1 MLLDPSCGFN
11 YFACCAWCL
20 QGTGHHI
27 CSLLMFVSKLGPT
40 RRSDAAGPAGAG
52 GRYTVHP
59 ARSRPGQP
67 RHRGDQRQL
76 RRPRYRKVALR
87 PRLGP
92 RRDLDQPEPQRR
104 LAHQGQRPRLRYAA
118 TSTSFRRPVT
128 HAFLSPM
135 HSTPRTLHDVPH
147 RRSAQPMPIGCGL
160 VLASDDITHLVHFP
174 PPLFF
179 CSFAPP
185 GRSYVLTT
193 DYADESVRPT
203 TGGFGAGWMYVVR
216 FPSRQHCIHA
226 DLGCVPPAPRGHVH
240 FCALVSL
247 VRIWGPS

>member
-1 MLLDPSCGFN
+1 
-11 YFACCAWCL
+11 
-20 QGTGHHI
+20 
-27 CSLLMFVSKLGPT
+27 MFVSKLGPT

-160 VLASDDITHLVHFP
+160 VLASDDITHLVHSPPHPPSSFVHSRPQAGLTCSPPTTPTSLSGP
-174 PPLFF
+174 PPEASAPAGCTSCASLRVSIAFMRISAASPLRRGGTSTSVLWF
-179 CSFAPP
+179 PSFASG
-185 GRSYVLTT
+185 GRV
-193 DYADESVRPT
+193 ESE
-203 TGGFGAGWMYVVR
+203 
-216 FPSRQHCIHA
+216 
-226 DLGCVPPAPRGHVH
+226 L
-240 FCALVSL
+240 
-247 VRIWGPS
+247 